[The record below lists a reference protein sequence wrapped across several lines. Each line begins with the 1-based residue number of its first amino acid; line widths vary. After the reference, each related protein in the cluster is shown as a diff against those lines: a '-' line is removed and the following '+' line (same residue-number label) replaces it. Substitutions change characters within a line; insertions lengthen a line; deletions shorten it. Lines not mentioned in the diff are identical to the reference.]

1 MHARRLNLLV
11 CLLLIASLLASGTLF
26 AADGPGLFSRV
37 KAKVQ
42 AKIEEA
48 KTKDFWVKTIYS
60 RSLSIVAGKA
70 AGLLGFGLAG
80 VIGFAIGGPVGGGI
94 GALLG
99 YRIASA
105 VAKAFARPLGEEL
118 ARQKLAGQKLSLKK
132 AWEPLPAKALTA
144 EGLGTAAG
152 NIVGEVVGVTAGV
165 ALLGGLGP
173 MALPFLGVVS
183 GGWLGQKVGE
193 KVGRWLGGKVGK
205 KAGQALAAR
214 EPDPAPA
221 TGPARLESSPGAGTS
236 AARAAYEKAYQAYVS
251 TLGQDSI
258 DQATRDRLFREY
270 QAARE
275 AWQPAAR

>member
-1 MHARRLNLLV
+1 MRTRRLNLLV
-11 CLLLIASLLASGTLF
+11 CLLLIASLLASGTVF
-26 AADGPGLFSRV
+26 AAEPGLFSRV

-42 AKIEEA
+42 AKFEEA

-60 RSLSIVAGKA
+60 RSLSLVAGKA

-118 ARQKLAGQKLSLKK
+118 ARQKLSGQKLSLKK
-132 AWEPLPAKALTA
+132 AWEPLSGKVLTA

-205 KAGQALAAR
+205 KAGLALVAKEPTAAV
-214 EPDPAPA
+214 A
-221 TGPARLESSPGAGTS
+221 TGPALPGSASGADPT

-251 TLGQDSI
+251 ALGKDSV
-258 DQATRDRLFREY
+258 DPATRDRLFREY
-270 QAARE
+270 QTARE
-275 AWQPAAR
+275 AWQPASR